1 MATETVKIKR
11 RPLTSAQKGFLR
23 YLSDGKWHP
32 WSGQAITG
40 SGIRGL
46 ISRGLIERQCA
57 DESPWT
63 WMRHG
68 AFRLKPVDGAARG
81 LETKDE

>member
-1 MATETVKIKR
+1 MKP

-40 SGIRGL
+40 SGLRGL
-46 ISRGLIERQCA
+46 ISRGLIERLE
-57 DESPWT
+57 DPNESVWT
-63 WMRHG
+63 WIRHG
-68 AFRLKPVDGAARG
+68 RFRLIKQAATNTEEGAGNASK
-81 LETKDE
+81 T